1 MKIDCNFPWRTQPL
15 SQIITDSVSG
25 VSLGDNDF
33 SDNGFPVA
41 HKGDVRTNGILDL
54 SPRNSRYVSGKSFEL
69 NKRAQVTSEF
79 LVVSLRDLVPA
90 APQLGLINKLPED
103 QSCVLLAQG
112 TYGFKVDP
120 KQLDMTFLSQ
130 LSSADFFR
138 STMKKNA
145 VGSTQKHLR
154 STEFF
159 ELEVPVPPIDEQE
172 KIAKILS
179 TWDEAIEKLA
189 LVITSKQ
196 GFKSC
201 ILRDV
206 FNIKKLEYGWREVP
220 LIEVADKSTKYS
232 FTGGPFGS
240 NLKASDYTEK
250 GIRIIQLQNIGD
262 GFFNDGYRIYT
273 SAKKADELASCNI
286 YPGDIIL
293 SKMGDPV
300 ARATLIP
307 SIEERFLMA
316 SDGIRLKVDESK
328 FDRDF
333 ILEAIN
339 SPFFRNKAISA
350 STGSTRQRIGLG
362 DLKTITL
369 TAPKGV
375 DEQRK
380 LGRFF
385 VTINDEIKK
394 LQNTHSLL
402 KLQKQGLMQQLLT
415 GKKRV
420 KV

>member
-1 MKIDCNFPWRTQPL
+1 MKIDCEFPWRTQPL
-15 SQIITDSVSG
+15 SQIITNTVSG

-33 SDNGFPVA
+33 ADNGFPVA

-69 NKRAQVTSEF
+69 NKRAQVTNEY

-179 TWDEAIEKLA
+179 TWDEAIEMLESQKSGIERILDFSLLRLSKELCNAKNRYFKLGEVLSKVSNGMTYNSKESFEGGVPITRIETISNGKIDLKKVG
-189 LVITSKQ
+189 LVDPELVNDSYLLER
-196 GFKSC
+196 GD
-201 ILRDV
+201 ILLSHINSIDHIGKTAYFDDDTRLLHGMNLLLLRANAEIDSRFLFHV
-206 FNIKKLEYGWREVP
+206 LRTPKAKK
-220 LIEVADKSTKYS
+220 
-232 FTGGPFGS
+232 FF
-240 NLKASDYTEK
+240 ASH
-250 GIRIIQLQNIGD
+250 
-262 GFFNDGYRIYT
+262 
-273 SAKKADELASCNI
+273 AKKAVNQASINTGELAGFSFYLPLKSHQLIISEQIYNI
-286 YPGDIIL
+286 EKVL
-293 SKMGDPV
+293 ELLV
-300 ARATLIP
+300 
-307 SIEERFLMA
+307 
-316 SDGIRLKVDESK
+316 LKVNL
-328 FDRDF
+328 F
-333 ILEAIN
+333 
-339 SPFFRNKAISA
+339 KA
-350 STGSTRQRIGLG
+350 
-362 DLKTITL
+362 
-369 TAPKGV
+369 
-375 DEQRK
+375 
-380 LGRFF
+380 
-385 VTINDEIKK
+385 
-394 LQNTHSLL
+394 
-402 KLQKQGLMQQLLT
+402 QKQGLMQQLLT

-420 KV
+420 KVD